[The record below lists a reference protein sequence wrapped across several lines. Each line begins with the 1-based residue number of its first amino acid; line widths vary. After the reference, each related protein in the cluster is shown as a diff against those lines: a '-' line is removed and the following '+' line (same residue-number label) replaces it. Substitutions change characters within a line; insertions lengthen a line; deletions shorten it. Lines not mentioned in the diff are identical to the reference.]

1 MRTIKMYLVLG
12 ALCVLG
18 LTAKAQDSKFML
30 GAGLDYATEIDN
42 LGIHLKGL
50 YLINDAWEADAG
62 YTYYFKKNY
71 TNWSSLDFNGH
82 YVFTSSDKGVLYAL
96 AGLNVTFYK
105 MELGD
110 LMGDYTSGYDDYYND
125 YYGDEYSDL
134 IGGMASLTSDMESKG
149 SEVGVNIGLGGRM
162 GLSDNLF
169 LSGEIKYTLGGADY
183 LNIGAGLMYCF

>member
-12 ALCVLG
+12 VLCVLG

-30 GAGLDYATEIDN
+30 GAGLDYATDIDN

-50 YLINDAWEADAG
+50 YLISDDWEADAG

-71 TNWSSLDFNGH
+71 TNWSALDFNGH

-105 MELGD
+105 IKYD
-110 LMGDYTSGYDDYYND
+110 DIIGDYTNEYDDYYGE

-134 IGGMASLTSDMESKG
+134 MVGMTSDMEAKG
-149 SEVGVNIGLGGRM
+149 SEVGLNIGLGGRM